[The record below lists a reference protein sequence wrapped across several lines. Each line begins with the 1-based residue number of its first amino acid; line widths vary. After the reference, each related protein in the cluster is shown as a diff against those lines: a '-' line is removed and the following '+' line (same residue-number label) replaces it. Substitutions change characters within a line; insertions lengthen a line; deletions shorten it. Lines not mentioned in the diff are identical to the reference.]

1 MSISICSQKNAR
13 LRHVRRGRG
22 KANSLIQRQTLLN
35 TILLAVVDYLIF
47 CGFIIDFEINVLFSA
62 NFGHKVVTFC
72 ALFRHLQRDTSKI
85 FANYYVR
92 ITYQYQDFGL
102 HLKQQQVLC

>member
-1 MSISICSQKNAR
+1 MRSLAKAKHYER
-13 LRHVRRGRG
+13 LIRFV
-22 KANSLIQRQTLLN
+22 
-35 TILLAVVDYLIF
+35 
-47 CGFIIDFEINVLFSA
+47 EINVLFSA
-62 NFGHKVVTFC
+62 NFGYKVVTFC

-85 FANYYVR
+85 SANYYVR